1 MRLAFTPPS
10 TNGTSLYAS
19 SSHMMAECGLSRA
32 GERASRQISTVLIL
46 PQPSFEAKSLIP
58 FSLLL
63 GNHISTQSASSAM
76 DIQVMNRV
84 NRLDFCGDCSIGSG
98 FPFRPIRF
106 SKDSKQKN
114 REFEVQPQPIRSP
127 QQMVDRDHE
136 RGGASPGPS
145 TVSLVGDRG
154 KRPAIVGPSHSE
166 GGTTKYTLRT
176 HRKTAGE
183 ASSAQSHIQNSTQT
197 RTISISIHQQPP
209 LEVRPG
215 DRLPPIVVNIR
226 RLGHQQGESL
236 MGEEGSMWAQVSLMS
251 ADGQLAMALF
261 APDILAAEDMITPI
275 FQEPSATPT
284 EEKWSLSFRDLRI
297 RHSGYFKIHI
307 AVLRSSQREERDDE
321 DPAIEPPR
329 ELMGVD
335 TQVIRVHAFASSS
348 ARTGER

>member
-1 MRLAFTPPS
+1 
-10 TNGTSLYAS
+10 
-19 SSHMMAECGLSRA
+19 MAECELSRV
-32 GERASRQISTVLIL
+32 GERASPQSSTVIIL
-46 PQPSFEAKSLIP
+46 PEPNFEAKSLLP

-76 DIQVMNRV
+76 DIQVMTRV
-84 NRLDFCGDCSIGSG
+84 NRLNFGGECSIGPG
-98 FPFRPIRF
+98 FPFRPIRIE
-106 SKDSKQKN
+106 KDSRQKN

-127 QQMVDRDHE
+127 QQMVDRDYE
-136 RGGASPGPS
+136 RGGVSPGPS
-145 TVSLVGDRG
+145 TVSFLGDRG
-154 KRPAIVGPSHSE
+154 KSPSIVGPSHSE
-166 GGTTKYTLRT
+166 GGTTRYTLRT

-183 ASSAQSHIQNSTQT
+183 ASSAGSHIENSTQT
-197 RTISISIHQQPP
+197 RTISISIDQQPP

-215 DRLPPIVVNIR
+215 DRLPTIVVNIR
-226 RLGHQQGESL
+226 RVGHQQGESL

-261 APDILAAEDMITPI
+261 APDILAAKDMITPI
-275 FQEPSATPT
+275 FQEPSAAPT

-335 TQVIRVHAFASSS
+335 TRVIRVHAFASSS

>member
-1 MRLAFTPPS
+1 
-10 TNGTSLYAS
+10 
-19 SSHMMAECGLSRA
+19 MAECGLSRA
-32 GERASRQISTVLIL
+32 VERASPQSSTVLIL
-46 PQPSFEAKSLIP
+46 PEPSFKAKSLFP

-63 GNHISTQSASSAM
+63 GNHISTQSSSSAM
-76 DIQVMNRV
+76 DIQVMTRV
-84 NRLDFCGDCSIGSG
+84 NRLDFGGECSIGPG

-106 SKDSKQKN
+106 LKDPKQKS
-114 REFEVQPQPIRSP
+114 RELEVQPQPIRSP
-127 QQMVDRDHE
+127 QQMVDRDYE
-136 RGGASPGPS
+136 CGGASPGPS
-145 TVSLVGDRG
+145 TVSLLGDRG
-154 KRPAIVGPSHSE
+154 KRPPIVGPSHSE
-166 GGTTKYTLRT
+166 GATNRYTLRT
-176 HRKTAGE
+176 LRKTAGE
-183 ASSAQSHIQNSTQT
+183 ASSARSHVQSSTQT

-261 APDILAAEDMITPI
+261 APDILAAKDMITPI
-275 FQEPSATPT
+275 IQESSAAPT